1 MHCGVYSIVQK
12 YKEIACF
19 CSLLYYIYCN
29 SQSNSLLEN
38 LSIFPLI
45 CCKMELWFK
54 SIFLSVCVQ
63 NFSLE
68 RLQNSRHYL
77 FNILRA
83 TVSFMC
89 IVLVKFCM
97 LDACAVPTHLMRKT
111 HPVRVTAKK
120 CSPSWLHFY
129 DHMVAEVVY
138 QMF

>member
-63 NFSLE
+63 NFSYSIIHVHCTCKILHAWC
-68 RLQNSRHYL
+68 LCSSHP
-77 FNILRA
+77 FNAKNTPSAYHCKKMLA
-83 TVSFMC
+83 LLVTLLWPHGCWSGLPN
-89 IVLVKFCM
+89 VLIWW
-97 LDACAVPTHLMRKT
+97 T
-111 HPVRVTAKK
+111 
-120 CSPSWLHFY
+120 
-129 DHMVAEVVY
+129 
-138 QMF
+138 